1 MRARPANVGTK
12 RRAALFR
19 SCRYAVLRVGRS
31 DTGESASRAWPVS
44 ADLHLREGLRE
55 SSLESNHA
63 KFGMRSPA
71 FQYALLFFVE
81 PSHGGIPGFWYMSSS
96 KSNDIP

>member
-1 MRARPANVGTK
+1 MLEPNDAPHYSGHVDMRFSAWIARRLEISRRAHGKVSANV
-12 RRAALFR
+12 
-19 SCRYAVLRVGRS
+19 
-31 DTGESASRAWPVS
+31 
-44 ADLHLREGLRE
+44 HLREGLRE

>member
-1 MRARPANVGTK
+1 MLEPAFPQRQRGHVDMRFSAWIARRPEIS
-12 RRAALFR
+12 RRAH
-19 SCRYAVLRVGRS
+19 GQ
-31 DTGESASRAWPVS
+31 VS
-44 ADLHLREGLRE
+44 ANLHLREGLRE

-81 PSHGGIPGFWYMSSS
+81 PSHGEIAGFWYMSSS